1 MSGFTRR
8 EFIKWLGASGALSSV
23 GLAGCQTTPASTPG
37 ASASST
43 PPAAPAPRAAPRV
56 VVVGGGFGGAT
67 CAKYLRMYDPG
78 IEVTLIEQNGSYVTC
93 PGSNWV
99 FGGMRTIDELTQN
112 YAALRDRHGVNVVI
126 DRVVGVDAGKRQVK
140 LASGRTLAYDRLV
153 MSPGIDF
160 RWGEI
165 EGYDDAATQLMP
177 HAWKAGPQTLLLQKQ
192 LQAMPDGGT
201 FIMAPPPMPFRCPPG
216 PPERAS
222 MVAHYFKTR
231 KPKSKIL
238 ILDAKDNF
246 SKQALFMQAWEQLY
260 PGMIE
265 WVPATSGGKVVRVDP
280 KSQTVFT
287 SNGGSHKGSVVN
299 IIPAQRAPGLTA
311 DTGLVNETGW
321 CPVNQLTF
329 ESTRVPNIHVIGD
342 ASIAGALPK
351 SGHTANNIA
360 KMTAA
365 AIVSLF
371 RGVPPPQ
378 PSHVNTCYSLVSPD
392 YGISIAG
399 VYRLG
404 EDGQLQGVKGA
415 GGLSPSDA
423 NALQRSQ
430 EAGYAQ
436 GWYKSI
442 VADSFG

>member
-1 MSGFTRR
+1 MSKISRR
-8 EFIKWLGASGALSSV
+8 DFVKLMGAGGALSAF
-23 GLAGCQTTPASTPG
+23 GLTGCETAPTKASGTTPAK
-37 ASASST
+37 
-43 PPAAPAPRAAPRV
+43 AAPRV

-67 CAKYLRMYDPG
+67 CAKYLRFYEP
-78 IEVTLIEQNGSYVTC
+78 ELNVTLVEQNASYITC
-93 PGSNWV
+93 PGSNWML
-99 FGGMRTIDELTQN
+99 GGLRKIEDLTQN
-112 YAALRDRHGVNVVI
+112 YSALRDKHGVNVVI
-126 DRVVGVDAGKRQVK
+126 DRVVGVDAGKRLVA
-140 LASGRTLAYDRLV
+140 LASGKTLAYDRLV

-165 EGYDDAATQLMP
+165 EGYDEAASQIMP
-177 HAWKAGPQTLLLQKQ
+177 HAWKAGPQTVLLQKQ
-192 LQAMPDGGT
+192 LHAMPDGGT
-201 FIMAPPPMPFRCPPG
+201 FIMAAPPMPFRCPPG

-222 MVAHYFKTR
+222 MVAHYFKTQ

-238 ILDAKDNF
+238 ILDTKDNF

-265 WVPATSGGKVVRVDP
+265 WVPATGGGKVVRVDP
-280 KSQTVFT
+280 KTGTVYT
-287 SNGGSHKGSVVN
+287 ANGSSEKGDVIN
-299 IIPAQRAPGLTA
+299 IIPAQRAPTLAANAGLA
-311 DTGLVNETGW
+311 NDSGW
-321 CPVNQLTF
+321 CPVNQSTF
-329 ESTRVPNIHVIGD
+329 ESTQVPNIHVIGD
-342 ASIAGALPK
+342 SSNAGVVPK

-392 YGISIAG
+392 YGISIAA

-415 GGLSPSDA
+415 GGLSPA
-423 NALQRSQ
+423 NASAQQRSQ
-430 EAGYAQ
+430 EAGYAAAWHK
-436 GWYKSI
+436 GI

>member
-1 MSGFTRR
+1 MSRLTRR
-8 EFIKWLGASGALSSV
+8 EFVKLIGASSALSTV
-23 GLAGCQTTPASTPG
+23 GLAGCQT
-37 ASASST
+37 ASAPGS
-43 PPAAPAPRAAPRV
+43 PMAAPAKAAPRV
-56 VVVGGGFGGAT
+56 VVIGGGFGGAT
-67 CAKYLRMYDPG
+67 CAKYLRLYDATLN
-78 IEVTLIEQNGSYVTC
+78 VTLVEQNARYVTC

-99 FGGMRTIDELTQN
+99 FAGMRTIDELTLT
-112 YAALRDRHGVNVVI
+112 YAALRDKHGVNVVT
-126 DRVVGVDAGKRQVK
+126 DRVVGVDVDKRLVT
-140 LASGRTLAYDRLV
+140 LASGKTVAYDRLV

-160 RWGEI
+160 RWGDI
-165 EGYDDAATQLMP
+165 EGYDDAATQIMP
-177 HAWKAGPQTLLLQKQ
+177 HAWKAGPQTALLLKQ

-201 FIMAPPPMPFRCPPG
+201 FIMSAPPMPFRCPPG
-216 PPERAS
+216 PPERVS
-222 MVAHYFKTR
+222 MIAHYFKTQ

-238 ILDAKDNF
+238 ILDSKDNF
-246 SKQALFMQAWEQLY
+246 SKQALFTQAWDQLY
-260 PGMIE
+260 PNMIE
-265 WVPATSGGKVVRVDP
+265 WVPATGGGKAVRVDTR
-280 KSQTVFT
+280 SLTVHT
-287 SNGGSHKGSVVN
+287 ANGGSHKGSVVN
-299 IIPAQRAPGLTA
+299 VIPAQRAPQLAA
-311 DTGLVNETGW
+311 DTGLTNAGGW

-329 ESTRVPNIHVIGD
+329 ESTQAANIHVIGD

-371 RGVPPPQ
+371 RGVPVPT
-378 PSHVNTCYSLVSPD
+378 PSHVNTCYSLVAPD

-423 NALQRSQ
+423 SMQQRSQ

-436 GWYKSI
+436 GWHKSI